1 MLLPEALAAYTLLLA
16 IALFKE
22 VIKLTVKSIKEIAC
36 AAQTLPV
43 VLLHVCEV
51 SCCLPSTLIL
61 VSFKVPSGL
70 AQSYGESMHQPN
82 LHKFAVWHADKLQ
95 TRDADTTE

>member
-1 MLLPEALAAYTLLLA
+1 
-16 IALFKE
+16 
-22 VIKLTVKSIKEIAC
+22 
-36 AAQTLPV
+36 
-43 VLLHVCEV
+43 VCEV